1 MGRDFMSERLREIA
15 ARVREMR
22 EVAGLTQLAA
32 ADRLGITEREYDRY
46 EDAGEDIPISVL
58 FELADLFGVDM
69 TELLTGTSPKLSHYC
84 YVKSGEGVQIER
96 FKGYR
101 FQSLAFNF
109 INRSIEP
116 LLVTVDPE
124 EGRKTSLVTHP
135 GQEFNYVLTGR
146 IRVVIGG
153 ATVEMAPGDS
163 LYFDPEI
170 PHGQVALDGRQATFL
185 TVILHE
191 SGRGQTH
198 A

>member
-1 MGRDFMSERLREIA
+1 MSERLMEIA

-22 EVAGLTQLAA
+22 EVAGLTAAQA
-32 ADRLGITEREYDRY
+32 ADRLGITAEQYARY

-58 FELADLFGVDM
+58 YELADALGVDM
-69 TELLTGTSPKLSHYC
+69 TELLTGTSPRLHHYC
-84 YVKSGEGVQIER
+84 YVKSGEGVKIER

-109 INRSIEP
+109 VNRAIEP

-153 ATVEMAPGDS
+153 ASVEMSPGDS
-163 LYFDPEI
+163 LYFNPEI
-170 PHGQVALDGRQATFL
+170 PHGQVALDGKQATFL

-191 SGRGQTH
+191 CAKGEAGH
-198 A
+198 D